1 MPLSMTGFGKSTGTY
16 KEKKITIEI
25 KSLNSKQFDTT
36 IKMPS
41 LYREKELHLR
51 TLLANKLWRGKI
63 DLNVHVESAEADKKV
78 GINHE
83 LAQFY
88 INDIK
93 KLGKEVDLPL
103 DSSLLRTVLNI
114 PEVLYHEKQDLD
126 EEEWEA
132 MERLIKEA
140 IEKLI
145 SFRKSEGES
154 LARDIISRIDEIEA
168 LRKQVEKHLPER
180 LEQVRERL
188 QKNVKEIIEQDKI
201 EQNRFEQEIVYY
213 LEKLDITEEH
223 TRLEGHCKYFLET
236 INGEG
241 QVGKKLGFITQEIGR
256 EINTMG
262 SKANYVAIQK
272 LVVLMKD
279 ELEKIKEQ
287 LLNIA

>member
-1 MPLSMTGFGKSTGTY
+1 MTGFGKSTGTY

>member
-1 MPLSMTGFGKSTGTY
+1 MTGFGKSTGTY

-83 LAQFY
+83 LAEFY
-88 INDIK
+88 IKDIK

-126 EEEWEA
+126 QEEWDA
-132 MERLIKEA
+132 MEKLIGEA

-154 LARDIISRIDEIEA
+154 LARDITSRINEIES

-180 LEQVRERL
+180 LDQVRERL
-188 QKNVKEIIEQDKI
+188 QKNVKDIIEQDKI

-236 INGEG
+236 IKGEG